1 MPVPS
6 QLQDAAVRGVAA
18 VVLTVA
24 ALVVCGGDTIAQ
36 PAAHQAGIAVELA
49 PGSAPATSSAD
60 ARRTGQAAAASR
72 TPAIRLGRTLPDGR
86 TRVDTLPLDGYVAEV
101 LAGEGQPRAGAAAQE
116 ALAITARTFAL
127 ANRNRHRGEG
137 FDLCDTTHCQVV
149 RSATAFTR
157 RAAAVTSG
165 RALLYRGQPASVFYS
180 AWCGGRLE
188 RASQVWPGAA
198 DYGEPAHDDACTG
211 EPAWQAEVRVT
222 DVERA
227 LRAAGLR
234 GGRLRG
240 LRVLQRNGS
249 GRVVRLRADGFTPPD
264 LSGQDFRM
272 AMGRVGGWQ
281 LVKSTAFE
289 VERTKTGFRFRGRGF
304 GHGVG
309 LCVVGAGAR
318 AARGARADE
327 ILTFYFPG
335 LTVGSGVALA
345 ASTSPAALA
354 GRAID
359 EATKGTVTEA
369 GAAAAAAAASDVQ
382 VTLPAIEER
391 ERAGLMELVRRTREA
406 VAKST
411 ALVAPATIRVT
422 VHPTVESFAR
432 ATGQPWWASG
442 ATSGSD
448 IDLLPLAILRQR
460 GQLLRAVRHEVAHA
474 LVDGAL
480 ASRPMWVREG
490 AAIYFSRES
499 GVGSGQPQGRVSCP
513 SDADLLRP
521 ISAGAQRDAY
531 ERAEACFARALGSG
545 KRWNEVR

>member
-1 MPVPS
+1 VPVPS
-6 QLQDAAVRGVAA
+6 QLQDAAVRRVAA

-36 PAAHQAGIAVELA
+36 PAGHPAGVAVALA

-60 ARRTGQAAAASR
+60 ARRTGQAAGASR
-72 TPAIRLGRTLPDGR
+72 APAIRLGRTLSDGR
-86 TRVDTLPLDGYVAEV
+86 TRVETLPLDDYVAEV
-101 LAGEGQPRAGAAAQE
+101 LAGEGQPRARDAAQE

-149 RSATAFTR
+149 RSATAVTR

-211 EPAWQAEVRVT
+211 EPAWQAEIRVT

-234 GGRLRG
+234 GGRLRN
-240 LRVLQRNGS
+240 LRVLQRNAS

-289 VERTKTGFRFRGRGF
+289 VERTKTGLRFRGRGF

-354 GRAID
+354 GGAID
-359 EATKGTVTEA
+359 ETTKGTVTEA
-369 GAAAAAAAASDVQ
+369 GAAAARDVQ

-391 ERAGLMELVRRTREA
+391 ERAGLMALVRRAREA

-422 VHPTVESFAR
+422 VHATVESFAR
-432 ATGQPWWASG
+432 ATGQQWWATG

-460 GQLLRAVRHEVAHA
+460 GQLERAVRHEVAHA

-545 KRWNEVR
+545 KRWNDVR